1 MMYEEKM
8 EQMAGAPKA
17 AVGFRTPG
25 EKTAYEVQSLENGAN
40 RVFINKISHF
50 ESVFLEPLI
59 NDMLELARRNL
70 DEIDEVRVVDEE
82 TQAVSFDKITK
93 EDITARGKLRP
104 IGARHYAQ
112 NAQIVQNLTQ
122 FAGSP
127 LAQDPTINAHFSGQR
142 MAIAIESL
150 LGLEKYKIYQPNI
163 RMYEMAQLQKV
174 QGDNQQAV
182 MEDQTRGMDPEAA
195 AAATAQALGAQNAPA

>member
-1 MMYEEKM
+1 
-8 EQMAGAPKA
+8 
-17 AVGFRTPG
+17 
-25 EKTAYEVQSLENGAN
+25 
-40 RVFINKISHF
+40 
-50 ESVFLEPLI
+50 
-59 NDMLELARRNL
+59 
-70 DEIDEVRVVDEE
+70 
-82 TQAVSFDKITK
+82 
-93 EDITARGKLRP
+93 
-104 IGARHYAQ
+104 
-112 NAQIVQNLTQ
+112 
-122 FAGSP
+122 
-127 LAQDPTINAHFSGQR
+127 